1 MNRMAQQNS
10 LPPQDHRN
18 DEIGASP
25 DRLFPEQEET
35 MNSGG
40 VSSST
45 RKRRAEGSVENMIRI
60 NKKGKT

>member
-1 MNRMAQQNS
+1 
-10 LPPQDHRN
+10 
-18 DEIGASP
+18 
-25 DRLFPEQEET
+25 